1 MIEERLRERLVG
13 AVVLTAVAVI
23 FVPMVFEGR
32 SGNDQAPM
40 ARSQAGFTSSI
51 LPADHPSRTADV
63 VEVEPAV
70 GPISAHDEPSQDLAP
85 DRGSQVRGLNRNTK
99 RSPKLPEAE
108 TLSDRASVDASRAGW
123 VVQLASFSREA
134 NAKIL
139 RAKLVARGFGAFIEK
154 TTTTRSSMYRVRV
167 GPTSGRQQAQD
178 LRAALQQAVSLQGV
192 VVRYR

>member
-1 MIEERLRERLVG
+1 VIEERLRERLVG
-13 AVVLTAVAVI
+13 AVVLCAVAVI

-32 SGNDQAPM
+32 SEDDQAPI

-51 LPADHPSRTADV
+51 LPVDQASPTVEV

-70 GPISAHDEPSQDLAP
+70 GPISAHDGPSQDLAP
-85 DRGSQVRGLNRNTK
+85 DRGSQVQGPRQSTR

-108 TLSDRASVDASRAGW
+108 TLSDGASVDASPAGW

-134 NAKIL
+134 NAKTL

>member
-1 MIEERLRERLVG
+1 MIEERLKERLVG

-32 SGNDQAPM
+32 SESDQAPM

-51 LPADHPSRTADV
+51 LPADHPSRTVEV
-63 VEVEPAV
+63 VEVKPAV
-70 GPISAHDEPSQDLAP
+70 GPISAHDGPSQDLAP
-85 DRGSQVRGLNRNTK
+85 DRGSQVRGPNQNTG

-108 TLSDRASVDASRAGW
+108 TLSDRASVDANPAGW
-123 VVQLASFSREA
+123 VVQLASFSREV
-134 NAKIL
+134 NAKTL

-154 TTTTRSSMYRVRV
+154 TTTTGSSMYRVRV